1 MRAVD
6 YVMKLTA
13 EPSTNA
19 KQDIIR
25 EAYESGCVEFFKAF
39 QLAYDK
45 RRVFGVKKV
54 PTFPGL
60 KPGIDCSLPSTF
72 DWNEF
77 EQLVRKLEMRELTG
91 HNARD
96 AILEAAESS
105 NIPDWN
111 HLYRPILIKD
121 MRCGTSDTLVNK
133 VLKKIG
139 GDALDLLVPVWKV
152 QLAQDSKKHQKK
164 MKGKKAIDPK
174 LDGMRL
180 TAVLDKD
187 LGTARLFSRSGKEN
201 TNFNEIIAT
210 LEKLIEFF
218 PVSMVLDGE
227 VVSAN
232 FQTLMTKANRKSEVD
247 TSDAHFAL
255 FDVLTLTE
263 FEAGISN
270 VALMQRHTLLNSIQ
284 NGVLT
289 GMATNV
295 YVIPK
300 KLVDLDTDQGIIDMQ
315 LFYEETVVAGYE
327 GIMVKDRDAPYECK
341 RTSTWLKWKPY
352 FSADLRIIAAIEG
365 KEGKKREG
373 KLGAFT
379 CEGTE
384 DGKHIRV
391 NVGSGYNDEQLDD
404 FWQNR
409 ESLIGELVEIEFDSI
424 TKSEDGAY
432 WSLRFPRFKCFR
444 SIDRG
449 EKM

>member
-6 YVMKLTA
+6 YVIKLA
-13 EPSTNA
+13 NEPSTNA
-19 KQDIIR
+19 KQEIIR
-25 EAYESGCVEFFKAF
+25 EAYEGGCVEFFKAF

-54 PTFPGL
+54 PELVSGL
-60 KPGIDCSLPSTF
+60 SNNF
-72 DWNEF
+72 DPPISWNDF
-77 EQLVRKLEMRELTG
+77 EELVRKLEARELTG
-91 HNARD
+91 HDARD
-96 AILEAAESS
+96 AIQYTADRAMIDE
-105 NIPDWN
+105 WN
-111 HLYRPILIKD
+111 HLYRPILMKD

-139 GDALDLLVPVWKV
+139 GPALDLLVPVWKV

-164 MKGKKAIDPK
+164 MKGMKAIDPK

-201 TNFNEIIAT
+201 TNFNEIIAD
-210 LEKLIEFF
+210 LEKLIKFF
-218 PVSMVLDGE
+218 PCNMVLDGE
-227 VVSAN
+227 VVSDN
-232 FQTLMTKANRKSEVD
+232 FQKLMTKANRKSEVD

-255 FDVLTLTE
+255 FDILTLTE
-263 FEAGISN
+263 FEAGGSKVKLTDRHLMLEFLASQMQDISD
-270 VALMQRHTLLNSIQ
+270 LS
-284 NGVLT
+284 
-289 GMATNV
+289 V

-300 KLVDLDTDQGIIDMQ
+300 KIVNLDTEDGREAMQ
-315 LFYEETVVAGYE
+315 TFYEETVAAGYE
-327 GIMVKDRDAPYECK
+327 GIMVKDVDAPYECK
-341 RTSTWLKWKPY
+341 RTSTWLKWKPF

-365 KEGKKREG
+365 EAGKRREG

-379 CEGTE
+379 CEGIE
-384 DGKHIRV
+384 DNKHIKV

-404 FWQNR
+404 FWKNR
-409 ESLIGELVEIEFDSI
+409 EALIGEIVEIEFDSI

-444 SIDRG
+444 SIDQG

>member
-6 YVMKLTA
+6 YVLKLRY

-25 EAYESGCVEFFKAF
+25 KAYEDGCVEFFKAF

-54 PTFPGL
+54 PEVTDRGPRIVFNWS
-60 KPGIDCSLPSTF
+60 D
-72 DWNEF
+72 F
-77 EQLVRKLEMRELTG
+77 EELVRKLETRELTG
-91 HNARD
+91 HAARD
-96 AILEAAESS
+96 AMIEAAYSAVKDE
-105 NIPDWN
+105 WN
-111 HLYRPILIKD
+111 HFYRPILMKD

-152 QLAQDSKKHQKK
+152 QLAQDSKKHLKK
-164 MKGKKAIDPK
+164 MVGMKAIDPK

-201 TNFNEIIAT
+201 TNFSEIIAD

-218 PVSMVLDGE
+218 PVNMVLDGE

-232 FQTLMTKANRKSEVD
+232 FQTLMTQANRKKEVD

-255 FDVLTLTE
+255 FDILTLVE

-270 VALMQRHTLLNSIQ
+270 VKQMDRHALLQTVQDNVLISLNTHI
-284 NGVLT
+284 
-289 GMATNV
+289 

-300 KLVDLDTDQGIIDMQ
+300 KIVDLDTPAGRDEMQ
-315 LFYEETVVAGYE
+315 TFYEVTVAAGYE
-327 GIMVKDRDAPYECK
+327 GIMVKDVDAPYECK
-341 RTSTWLKWKPY
+341 RTSTWLKWKPVN
-352 FSADLRIIAAIEG
+352 SVDLRIVAAIEG
-365 KEGKKREG
+365 EAGKRREG

-384 DGKHIRV
+384 DGKHIMV
-391 NVGSGYNDEQLDD
+391 NVGSGYNDDQLDD
-404 FWQNR
+404 FWQNQ
-409 ESLIGELVEIEFDSI
+409 EALIGELVEIEYDSI
-424 TKSEDGAY
+424 TKSSDGDY
-432 WSLRFPRFKCFR
+432 WSLRFPRFVRFR
-444 SIDRG
+444 SIDQG

>member
-6 YVMKLTA
+6 YVIKLA
-13 EPSTNA
+13 NEPSTNA

-25 EAYESGCVEFFKAF
+25 EAYEAGCVEFFKAF

-54 PTFPGL
+54 P
-60 KPGIDCSLPSTF
+60 
-72 DWNEF
+72 EF
-77 EQLVRKLEMRELTG
+77 TNRGPRINFLWSDFEELVRKLETRELTG
-91 HNARD
+91 HAARD
-96 AILEAAESS
+96 AMIDASYSAVEDE
-105 NIPDWN
+105 WN

-139 GDALDLLVPVWKV
+139 GEALELLVPVWKV
-152 QLAQDSKKHQKK
+152 QLAQDSKKHLKK
-164 MKGKKAIDPK
+164 LKGKKAIDPK

-180 TAVLDKD
+180 TAVLDKE

-201 TNFNEIIAT
+201 TNFNEIIAS

-218 PVSMVLDGE
+218 PTGIVLDGE
-227 VVSAN
+227 VVSDN
-232 FQTLMTKANRKSEVD
+232 FQMLMTKANRKSDVD

-255 FDVLTLTE
+255 FDVMTMAD
-263 FEAGISN
+263 FEAGYCGMGLMDRHAFLLSFEHLLGSN
-270 VALMQRHTLLNSIQ
+270 I
-284 NGVLT
+284 
-289 GMATNV
+289 

-300 KLVDLDTDQGIIDMQ
+300 KQVDLDTVNGRDAMQ
-315 LFYEETVVAGYE
+315 SFYEETVAAGYE
-327 GIMVKDRDAPYECK
+327 GIMVKDVDAPYECK
-341 RTSTWLKWKPY
+341 RTATWLKWKPF

-365 KEGKKREG
+365 EAGKRREG

-384 DGKHIRV
+384 DGKHIKV

-404 FWQNR
+404 FWQNQT
-409 ESLIGELVEIEFDSI
+409 SLIGEIVEIEYDSI
-424 TKSEDGAY
+424 TLSEDGEY
-432 WSLRFPRFKCFR
+432 YSLRFPRFKCFR
-444 SIDRG
+444 SIDHG

>member
-6 YVMKLTA
+6 YVLKLAA

-25 EAYESGCVEFFKAF
+25 EAYEDGCVEFFKAF

-54 PTFPGL
+54 PELVSGL
-60 KPGIDCSLPSTF
+60 SNNF
-72 DWNEF
+72 DPPINWNDF
-77 EQLVRKLEMRELTG
+77 EELIHKLEARELTG
-91 HNARD
+91 HDARD
-96 AILEAAESS
+96 AIQYTADRAMIDE
-105 NIPDWN
+105 WN
-111 HLYRPILIKD
+111 HLYRPILMKD

-201 TNFNEIIAT
+201 TNFSEIIT
-210 LEKLIEFF
+210 DLEKLIEFF
-218 PVSMVLDGE
+218 PVNMVLDGE

-232 FQTLMTKANRKSEVD
+232 FQTLMTQANRKSDVD

-255 FDVLTLTE
+255 FDILTLVE
-263 FEAGISN
+263 FEAGVSN
-270 VALMQRHTLLNSIQ
+270 VKQMDRHALLQTVQDN
-284 NGVLT
+284 VLVSMNT
-289 GMATNV
+289 HI

-300 KLVDLDTDQGIIDMQ
+300 KVVDLDTPAGRAEMQ
-315 LFYEETVVAGYE
+315 AFYEETVAAGYE
-327 GIMVKDRDAPYECK
+327 GIMVKDVDAPYECK
-341 RTSTWLKWKPY
+341 RTSTWLKWKPVN
-352 FSADLRIIAAIEG
+352 SVDLRIVATIEG
-365 KEGKKREG
+365 EAGKRREG

-384 DGKHIRV
+384 DGKHIKV

-404 FWQNR
+404 FWKNR
-409 ESLIGELVEIEFDSI
+409 ESLIGEIVEIEFDSI

-444 SIDRG
+444 SIDQG